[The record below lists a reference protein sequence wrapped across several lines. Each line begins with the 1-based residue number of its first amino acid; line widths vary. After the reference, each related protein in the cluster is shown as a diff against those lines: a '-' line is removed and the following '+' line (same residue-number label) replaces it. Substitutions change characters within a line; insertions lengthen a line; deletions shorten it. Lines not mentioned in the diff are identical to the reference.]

1 MVKTPK
7 TRHSKSRREPV
18 TIDLDPADVSRVTEV
33 DGAAGDQARGE
44 EATSPSEPAGAES
57 EAGAHAIRSDT
68 PAEAP
73 ESAAEQPKGFDYDFA
88 EEPARPQPE
97 PAATARADAG
107 QADSSRPDSQPVQ
120 TKRGGIG
127 FLAAG
132 LIGGAIALV
141 GAGGLQ
147 FAGLLGAPGS
157 SGASAGD
164 IAALKNEIA
173 GLKSNADGDVVAR
186 LSAALDQVKTDVAAL
201 KAAPQAGDGADGK
214 IAALSDRIAQLE
226 TALAAA
232 DKNPAAPVDLGP
244 VNEKLDALDGK
255 IKSADQAAGTLD
267 GRVVALEQLA
277 SQLSGKVDAQ
287 ASQPKIALA
296 IAASALKAALDR
308 GAPFT
313 AELDTFAA
321 VRPDAPQ
328 IAVLRPY
335 AEKGLPTR
343 VDLAATMSD
352 AANAMIAA
360 ATPVDP
366 NQSVFQRLMSS
377 AESLV
382 KVRPIGAVEGK
393 GAPETVARLEVA
405 VTQGDYAKA
414 LSEYDTL
421 PEPAKAAGADFAGK
435 LKARL
440 DAEAAVDALVSGAMK
455 G

>member
-7 TRHSKSRREPV
+7 TRHSRSRHEPV
-18 TIDLDPADVSRVTEV
+18 TIDLDPADVSRVTAA
-33 DGAAGDQARGE
+33 DGGDKAKDR
-44 EATSPSEPAGAES
+44 ATISEPVGAES
-57 EAGAHAIRSDT
+57 RESVQAGRSDSS
-68 PAEAP
+68 AETSAP
-73 ESAAEQPKGFDYDFA
+73 ESAAQQHKSFDYDFA
-88 EEPARPQPE
+88 EQSARPQPE
-97 PAATARADAG
+97 PAAAAQVKEANSDG
-107 QADSSRPDSQPVQ
+107 SRSNSQPAE

-127 FLAAG
+127 LLAAG

-147 FAGLLGAPGS
+147 FARMLGAQGS
-157 SGASAGD
+157 SGARAGD
-164 IAALKNEIA
+164 IATLKSEVA

-186 LSAALDQVKTDVAAL
+186 LSAALDQVKADVAAL
-201 KAAPQAGDGADGK
+201 KAVPQAGNGDDSK
-214 IAALSDRIAQLE
+214 VAALSDKIAQLE
-226 TALAAA
+226 TALAGLS
-232 DKNPAAPVDLGP
+232 KAPTTTVDLGP
-244 VNEKLDALDGK
+244 VTEKLDALDSL

-335 AEKGLPTR
+335 AEKGVSTR
-343 VDLAATMSD
+343 VDLAAGMSD

-366 NQSVFQRLMSS
+366 NQGIFQRLVSS

-414 LSEYDTL
+414 LAEYDTL

-435 LKARL
+435 LKSRL

>member
-1 MVKTPK
+1 
-7 TRHSKSRREPV
+7 
-18 TIDLDPADVSRVTEV
+18 L
-33 DGAAGDQARGE
+33 
-44 EATSPSEPAGAES
+44 
-57 EAGAHAIRSDT
+57 
-68 PAEAP
+68 
-73 ESAAEQPKGFDYDFA
+73 
-88 EEPARPQPE
+88 
-97 PAATARADAG
+97 
-107 QADSSRPDSQPVQ
+107 
-120 TKRGGIG
+120 
-127 FLAAG
+127 AG
-132 LIGGAIALV
+132 LSK
-141 GAGGLQ
+141 
-147 FAGLLGAPGS
+147 AP
-157 SGASAGD
+157 
-164 IAALKNEIA
+164 
-173 GLKSNADGDVVAR
+173 
-186 LSAALDQVKTDVAAL
+186 T
-201 KAAPQAGDGADGK
+201 
-214 IAALSDRIAQLE
+214 
-226 TALAAA
+226 TT
-232 DKNPAAPVDLGP
+232 VDLGP
-244 VNEKLDALDGK
+244 VTEKLDALDSL

-335 AEKGLPTR
+335 AEKGVSTR
-343 VDLAATMSD
+343 VDLAAGMSD

-366 NQSVFQRLMSS
+366 NQGIFQRLVSS

-414 LSEYDTL
+414 LAEYDTL

-435 LKARL
+435 LKSRL

>member
-1 MVKTPK
+1 M
-7 TRHSKSRREPV
+7 RAREV
-18 TIDLDPADVSRVTEV
+18 
-33 DGAAGDQARGE
+33 
-44 EATSPSEPAGAES
+44 
-57 EAGAHAIRSDT
+57 
-68 PAEAP
+68 
-73 ESAAEQPKGFDYDFA
+73 
-88 EEPARPQPE
+88 
-97 PAATARADAG
+97 
-107 QADSSRPDSQPVQ
+107 
-120 TKRGGIG
+120 
-127 FLAAG
+127 
-132 LIGGAIALV
+132 
-141 GAGGLQ
+141 
-147 FAGLLGAPGS
+147 
-157 SGASAGD
+157 
-164 IAALKNEIA
+164 A

-186 LSAALDQVKTDVAAL
+186 LSAALDQVKADVAAL
-201 KAAPQAGDGADGK
+201 KAVPQAGNGDDSK
-214 IAALSDRIAQLE
+214 VAALSDKIAQLE
-226 TALAAA
+226 TALAGLS
-232 DKNPAAPVDLGP
+232 KAPTTTVDLGP
-244 VNEKLDALDGK
+244 VTEKLDALDSL

-335 AEKGLPTR
+335 AEKGVSTR
-343 VDLAATMSD
+343 VDLAAGMSD

-366 NQSVFQRLMSS
+366 NQGIFQRLVSS

-414 LSEYDTL
+414 LAEYDTL

-435 LKARL
+435 LKSRL